1 LLYPCR
7 YQADGFCGQNYQQL
21 VEIRGANPSG
31 LQKLPVSRCRT
42 IECTLRNVIPVLALI
57 FAIVEYT
64 KNYKI
69 MSTGKFIGGLMIG
82 TAVGLATGLLI
93 APTSGNHTRRN
104 IARKSRAY
112 SQQAVDAVRQY
123 LENIK
128 QGKGKPMDTSITAD
142 ELLNRYS
149 SESSI

>member
-1 LLYPCR
+1 M
-7 YQADGFCGQNYQQL
+7 
-21 VEIRGANPSG
+21 
-31 LQKLPVSRCRT
+31 
-42 IECTLRNVIPVLALI
+42 
-57 FAIVEYT
+57 
-64 KNYKI
+64 I
-69 MSTGKFIGGLMIG
+69 MSAGKFIGGLMIG

-93 APTSGNHTRRN
+93 APTSGNQTRRN
-104 IARKSRAY
+104 LARKSRAY